1 MKAMEGPQERLR
13 TELSDKKRGTT
24 DKTVYNETELMVKT
38 LRGGGEAS
46 LRYSQIIVFLIYL
59 KKSAALKP
67 NVRKVN
73 FYRGKVTCTVTAFI
87 DINWY
92 L

>member
-46 LRYSQIIVFLIYL
+46 LRYS
-59 KKSAALKP
+59 
-67 NVRKVN
+67 
-73 FYRGKVTCTVTAFI
+73 
-87 DINWY
+87 
-92 L
+92 

>member
-13 TELSDKKRGTT
+13 TELRDKKRGTT

-46 LRYSQIIVFLIYL
+46 LRYS
-59 KKSAALKP
+59 
-67 NVRKVN
+67 
-73 FYRGKVTCTVTAFI
+73 
-87 DINWY
+87 
-92 L
+92 

>member
-13 TELSDKKRGTT
+13 TELRDKKRGTT

-46 LRYSQIIVFLIYL
+46 LRYSQIICIF
-59 KKSAALKP
+59 
-67 NVRKVN
+67 N
-73 FYRGKVTCTVTAFI
+73 FICRRDHFCIKAEREKG
-87 DINWY
+87 
-92 L
+92 